1 MDRGRTGYPIHFQYR
16 NYMIPKQHRFHGPN
30 SLNFVYRKGKSVR
43 GDCMSL
49 RFAGSR
55 GDDYRLAVVVSK
67 KVSKSAV
74 VRNRIRR
81 RFYEIVRVYRKEA
94 DAAWPLDLVIS
105 VFEER
110 TATMPPEELKAQVLK
125 LLQKSGL

>member
-1 MDRGRTGYPIHFQYR
+1 
-16 NYMIPKQHRFHGPN
+16 MISKHHRFHGPN
-30 SLNFVYRKGKSVR
+30 SLNFVYRKGRSVR
-43 GDCMSL
+43 GEYMSL

-55 GDDYRLAVVVSK
+55 DDDYRLAVVVSK

-81 RFYEIVRVYRKEA
+81 RIYEIVRVHRKESTTS
-94 DAAWPLDLVIS
+94 WPKDLVIS
-105 VFEER
+105 VFDDCM
-110 TATMPPEELKAQVLK
+110 ATMPADEMRNQVLK

>member
-1 MDRGRTGYPIHFQYR
+1 
-16 NYMIPKQHRFHGPN
+16 MISKQHRFHGPN
-30 SLNFVYRKGKSVR
+30 SLNFVYRKGRAVR
-43 GDCMSL
+43 GESMSL

-55 GDDYRLAVVVSK
+55 DKDYRLAVVVSK

-81 RFYEIVRVYRKEA
+81 RIYEIVRLHRKEA
-94 DAAWPLDLVIS
+94 GTPWPVDLVIS

-110 TATMPPEELKAQVLK
+110 IATMPPEELKAQVLK